1 MTDDN
6 KPTST
11 GLLDHP
17 TRHHASKSEAWGQPP
32 ASSYVFI
39 VIDDVMYGQMV
50 GSNYIATY
58 QIPEPE
64 QIEFS
69 EFTELESQNWLSLA
83 ESAFDFWD
91 NEQDA
96 IFDSL

>member
-1 MTDDN
+1 MTDDY
-6 KPTST
+6 KFTSNE
-11 GLLDHP
+11 LLDHL
-17 TRHHASKSEAWGQPP
+17 TRHHAGKSEAWGQPP

-50 GSNYIATY
+50 GSNYISTY
-58 QIPEPE
+58 QSPESK
-64 QIEFS
+64 QIEPP
-69 EFTELESQNWLSLA
+69 EFDELDNHNWLSLA